1 VNLTRHEV
9 HRAYRA
15 IAVLVLHLAAANPA
29 GAAPPQA
36 TQPPQAQLKVFL
48 DCGNCFSDFLRAE
61 VTFVDYVRDR
71 NEADVH
77 VIITSIETGGAG
89 REYTAAFTGLRA
101 FQGVTHLLKAVTTT
115 SDSEDVIRRQLA
127 TTLRV
132 GLLHFMTREG
142 VSQHLAV
149 DVELA
154 EGRPGL
160 DAPADRWNKWVFS
173 FRGDTSFEGE
183 ESSRERRFGGSAS
196 ADRVTADWKITVG
209 ANFNEEREEFDL
221 DEDAPVAVER
231 RERELS
237 WLVVKALGEHWSAGT
252 GGELESSTFSNTSF
266 QGEFAGAIEFNV
278 FPYSAYTKRQLR
290 TQYLLGVRHAK
301 YNEETLFGLTRETRG
316 RQEISSTFEQ
326 RERWGSIEAEIE
338 FSQYLHDLGKYRLE
352 TNGEVSLRIARGF
365 SVSADLRASRIR
377 DQISLPRRG
386 ATPEEILLRLRQ
398 LQSGYEYDFRVGVTY
413 TFGSIFSA
421 IVNPRFGS

>member
-1 VNLTRHEV
+1 MT
-9 HRAYRA
+9 YRA
-15 IAVLVLHLAAANPA
+15 RPGYWAIAAICLQLAADNPL
-29 GAAPPQA
+29 GAAAPQA
-36 TQPPQAQLKVFL
+36 TQPSAGPLKVFL
-48 DCGNCFSDFLRAE
+48 DCGNCFPDFLRTE

-77 VIITSIETGGAG
+77 VIVTSFETGGAG

-101 FQGVTHLLKAVTTT
+101 FQGVTHLLKTITTT
-115 SDSEDVIRRQLA
+115 SDPEDVIRRQLA
-127 TTLRV
+127 TMLRV

-149 DVELA
+149 DVEL
-154 EGRPGL
+154 GDDRLGS
-160 DAPADRWNKWVFS
+160 APTADRWNKWVFS
-173 FRGDTSFEGE
+173 LRGNVSLEGE

-196 ADRVTADWKITVG
+196 ADRVTPDWKLTIG
-209 ANFNEEREEFDL
+209 ADFNEEREEFDL
-221 DEDAPVAVER
+221 DEDEPVAVER

-237 WLVVKALGEHWSAGT
+237 WLAVKALGEHWSAGT
-252 GGELESSTFSNTSF
+252 EGELESSTFSNTSF
-266 QGEFAGAIEFNV
+266 QGEFAGAVEFNV
-278 FPYSAYTKRQLR
+278 FPYSTYTKRQLR

-316 RQEISSTFEQ
+316 RQELSTTFEQ

-338 FSQYLHDLGKYRLE
+338 WSQYLHDLSKYRLE
-352 TNGEVSLRIARGF
+352 SNGEVSLRIARGF
-365 SVSADLRASRIR
+365 SVSAELRASRIR

-386 ATPEEILLRLRQ
+386 ATSEEILLRLRQ
-398 LQSGYEYDFRVGVTY
+398 LQSGYEYDFSVGLTY

>member
-1 VNLTRHEV
+1 MT
-9 HRAYRA
+9 YRA
-15 IAVLVLHLAAANPA
+15 RPGYWAIAAICLQLAAASPL
-29 GAAPPQA
+29 GAAAPQP
-36 TQPPQAQLKVFL
+36 TQPSAGPLKVFL
-48 DCGNCFSDFLRAE
+48 DCGNCFPDFLRTE

-77 VIITSIETGGAG
+77 VIVTSIETGGAG

-101 FQGVTHLLKAVTTT
+101 FQGVTHLLKTITTT
-115 SDSEDVIRRQLA
+115 SDPEDVIRRQLA

-142 VSQHLAV
+142 VSQRLAV
-149 DVELA
+149 DVEL
-154 EGRPGL
+154 GDDRPGS
-160 DAPADRWNKWVFS
+160 APAADRWNKWVFS
-173 FRGDTSFEGE
+173 LRGNVSLEGE

-196 ADRVTADWKITVG
+196 ADRVTPDWKLTIG
-209 ANFNEEREEFDL
+209 ADFNEEREEFDL
-221 DEDAPVAVER
+221 DEDEPVAIER

-237 WLVVKALGEHWSAGT
+237 WLAVKALGEHWSAGT
-252 GGELESSTFSNTSF
+252 EGELESSTFSNTSF
-266 QGEFAGAIEFNV
+266 QGEFAGAVEFNV
-278 FPYSAYTKRQLR
+278 FPYSTYTKRQLR

-316 RQEISSTFEQ
+316 RQELSTTFEQ

-338 FSQYLHDLGKYRLE
+338 WSQYLHDLSKYRLE

-365 SVSADLRASRIR
+365 SVSAELRASRIR

-386 ATPEEILLRLRQ
+386 ATSEEILLRLRQ
-398 LQSGYEYDFRVGVTY
+398 LQSGYEYDFRVGLTY

>member
-1 VNLTRHEV
+1 MQPGSRSFTRHF
-9 HRAYRA
+9 RSAA
-15 IAVLVLHLAAANPA
+15 CLLAAALGSLAASPRQTP
-29 GAAPPQA
+29 AAP
-36 TQPPQAQLKVFL
+36 TQQVKVFL
-48 DCGNCFSDFLRAE
+48 DCQFCHQDFLRSE
-61 VTFVDYVRDR
+61 VEFVDYVRDR

-89 REYTAAFTGLRA
+89 REYTAAFTGLRG

-127 TTLRV
+127 NTLRV

-142 VSQHLAV
+142 VPQQLAV

-154 EGRPGL
+154 QDRPGT
-160 DAPADRWNKWVFS
+160 APSVDRWNKWVFS
-173 FRGDTSFEGE
+173 VQGSTSFEGE

-196 ADRVTADWKITVG
+196 ADRVTPDWKITVG

-221 DEDAPVAVER
+221 DEDEPVAVER

-266 QGEFAGAIEFNV
+266 QGEFGGAIEFNV

-290 TQYLLGVRHAK
+290 TQYVLGVRHAK
-301 YNEETLFGLTRETRG
+301 YNEETLFGLTQETRG

-326 RERWGSIEAEIE
+326 RERWGSIEAQVEL
-338 FSQYLHDLGKYRLE
+338 SQYLHDLSKYRLE
-352 TNGEVSLRIARGF
+352 TNGEVSLRIARGL
-365 SVSADLRASRIR
+365 SVSAELRASRIR

-398 LQSGYEYDFRVGVTY
+398 LQSGYEYDFSVRVTY